1 MTRELLTCLR
11 CGHTAPEVALT
22 IVDLEAEARAEG
34 RGVRTVEVEHRWPL
48 AHVDEVTVQ
57 RVPER
62 YAPEYRCRD
71 RAACERRYAA
81 QVEPMPD
88 EAPSAAADDEV
99 VPWIA

>member
-11 CGHTAPEVALT
+11 CGHTAPDVAVT
-22 IVDLEAEARAEG
+22 IVDLEAEAAAEG
-34 RGVRTVEVEHRWPL
+34 RRVRTVEVEHRWPL
-48 AHVDEVTVQ
+48 ARVDEVTVQ

-71 RAACERRYAA
+71 RAACDRRYLA
-81 QVEPMPD
+81 QAEPMP
-88 EAPSAAADDEV
+88 EPSSTAADDEV